1 MNPTDSTTDIDH
13 LDDDDVLEIET
24 INLVPDTP
32 AEESAPDSEGAS
44 PEADPFAEAMGPDV
58 LTAHVPAAIPVG
70 EPKPIDPAN
79 NAPAQEADE
88 QLNTLLHVFQEH
100 VTKIAQLV
108 HRIRAKELYRNLG
121 HETFEAYI
129 KSKELRMSRSFI
141 YQLAKVGEVIENAGV
156 DLDAQPAA
164 RDLQISKL
172 AQISRLPDPETHRKV
187 LETGR
192 ITLKNEDGF
201 EEDVL
206 LNDVPVKKLNAHINE
221 ALGIPPKI
229 APAYDPMPEPA
240 FKGNGQVPG
249 TQNAAAYQTVVA
261 AERAPEAVMHAGGWM
276 GMLDALAAE
285 LRVMGV
291 SDRRAAV
298 EEIVRVCQATV
309 SDAVPF

>member
-1 MNPTDSTTDIDH
+1 MNPTDPSLNDVDH

-24 INLVPDTP
+24 INLVPDVP
-32 AEESAPDSEGAS
+32 AEESAPEGDAA
-44 PEADPFAEAMGPDV
+44 PIPDV
-58 LTAHVPAAIPVG
+58 FAPESLSAHVPAAMPVG
-70 EPKPIDPAN
+70 DAEAKPIDPAN
-79 NAPAQEADE
+79 DQPAQEADE
-88 QLNTLLHVFQEH
+88 QLNSLLHVFQEH

-108 HRIRAKELYRNLG
+108 HKIRAKELYRNLG

-192 ITLKNEDGF
+192 ITLKNENGF
-201 EEDVL
+201 DEEVR

-229 APAYDPMPEPA
+229 APAYDPMPEPT
-240 FKGNGQVPG
+240 FKGSGQVPG
-249 TQNAAAYQTVVA
+249 MQNAAAYQNVVA

-276 GMLDALAAE
+276 GMLDSLAAE

-291 SDRRAAV
+291 ADRRAAV

>member
-1 MNPTDSTTDIDH
+1 MNPTDPTTDIDH

-32 AEESAPDSEGAS
+32 AEESTPDGESAPSEAS
-44 PEADPFAEAMGPDV
+44 PFTGAMAPDV
-58 LTAHVPAAIPVG
+58 LTAHVPAAIPTG
-70 EPKPIDPAN
+70 ELKPIDPSN
-79 NAPAQEADE
+79 DEPAQEADE
-88 QLNTLLHVFQEH
+88 QLNSLLHVFQEH

-240 FKGNGQVPG
+240 FKGSGQVPG
-249 TQNAAAYQTVVA
+249 MQNAAAYQSVVA

-276 GMLDALAAE
+276 GMLDALAAD
-285 LRVMGV
+285 LRVMGI